1 MRVSSG
7 SDPKKLG
14 SALTH
19 RFASGDDVRLRAVGA
34 AAVNNAV
41 KGIAIAQSFAPRGV
55 LLVCSPAFVTA
66 EFHDASISAIE
77 LLVTQHRPVEPVER
91 PRPCQQPVGGEA
103 VTPST
108 PRQRR

>member
-19 RFASGDDVRLRAVGA
+19 RFASGDNVRLRAVGA

-55 LLVCSPAFVTA
+55 LLVCSPAFVTV

-77 LLVTQHRPVEPVER
+77 LLVTQNHIL
-91 PRPCQQPVGGEA
+91 VGLGRARDPEGL
-103 VTPST
+103 VNI
-108 PRQRR
+108 